1 MNINKE
7 NLSFLNQLASEVIL
21 LDKDLSIIWLN
32 DSALNKGW
40 VLNKN
45 KSNNYITDQ
54 FSEETN
60 GALISLLKK
69 TIEQNGTKTKRD
81 FELIT
86 SVSTKRVIDITVSWS
101 NEFECLILEILC
113 VDNLNKIIDSTKT
126 FSTQKIA
133 ANLARTLAHEV
144 KNPLSGI
151 RGSAQILNKKL
162 DDDYSSKVSQNNNR

>member
-45 KSNNYITDQ
+45 NDNNYITDQ

-60 GALISLLKK
+60 
-69 TIEQNGTKTKRD
+69 
-81 FELIT
+81 
-86 SVSTKRVIDITVSWS
+86 
-101 NEFECLILEILC
+101 
-113 VDNLNKIIDSTKT
+113 
-126 FSTQKIA
+126 
-133 ANLARTLAHEV
+133 
-144 KNPLSGI
+144 
-151 RGSAQILNKKL
+151 
-162 DDDYSSKVSQNNNR
+162 

>member
-1 MNINKE
+1 MNINRE

-21 LDKDLSIIWLN
+21 LDKNLSIIWLN

-45 KSNNYITDQ
+45 KNNNYITDQ

-151 RGSAQILNKKL
+151 RGRQIGLIQLLRKYL
-162 DDDYSSKVSQNNNR
+162 RHLQSQA